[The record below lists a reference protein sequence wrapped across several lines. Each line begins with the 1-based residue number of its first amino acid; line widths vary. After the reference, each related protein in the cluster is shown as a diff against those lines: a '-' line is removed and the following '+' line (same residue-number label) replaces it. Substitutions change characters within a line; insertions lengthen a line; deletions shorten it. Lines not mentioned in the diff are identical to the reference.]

1 MKMTAPLEVGLNV
14 RDLKKMREFYE
25 TVLELSFVN
34 EIQVSA
40 AKARQAALNE
50 QGYTVVRLQ
59 TSNGERL
66 KLLASA
72 SPPAPVVVPPFILDR
87 PGSAY
92 VTFIID
98 DIRAACGRVRAA
110 GAHFMT
116 GPEPVEV
123 RPGTWLAF
131 FKDPEGHVVEL
142 VQYDDIGAYRPDLQ
156 GSGQPA

>member
-1 MKMTAPLEVGLNV
+1 MTMKMMAPLEVGLNV

-34 EIQVSA
+34 EIRVPA
-40 AKARQAALNE
+40 AKARQAALSE

-59 TSNGERL
+59 TSHGERL
-66 KLLASA
+66 KLLAA
-72 SPPAPVVVPPFILDR
+72 ESPAALAPVPAFILDQ

-98 DIRAACGRVRAA
+98 DIRAACRRVHAA

-116 GPEPVEV
+116 GPDPVEV

-142 VQYDDIGAYRPDLQ
+142 VQYDDIAAYRPDL
-156 GSGQPA
+156 